1 MNQEISYAEVMNQ
14 LVRDRFNK
22 TFRKLEDKA
31 NDPSMVAMARV
42 KARHLAAEI
51 P

>member
-1 MNQEISYAEVMNQ
+1 MNQ

-22 TFRKLEDKA
+22 TFRELEDKA